1 MPVPVP
7 VPVVWRVQGGAFSTL
22 SNRLENLFWFV
33 ARLGDVVLTGVV
45 GVVGVVGVAGVVGS
59 HLASTM
65 ISLRASLQDEY
76 SAGDTTTDDLEKSR
90 TLICEGGTGEVSV
103 GPRQAPIHGSVA
115 YLRFDLCLN
124 ERENRLVERLGD
136 LHKALRHHP
145 TSKQARRTSVRLGR
159 SVGGPGSG
167 GTWAAPK
174 SRAVLTRSLPSA
186 ACLRSP
192 AEREAE
198 REGHTRKTRARDW
211 CAQGARSA
219 TTPSDTRGVIPSPR

>member
-7 VPVVWRVQGGAFSTL
+7 VPVVWRVQGEAFSTL
-22 SNRLENLFWFV
+22 SNRLENLFWFGSV
-33 ARLGDVVLTGVV
+33 GDVVV

-136 LHKALRHHP
+136 LHKALRHHLRARQRVARV
-145 TSKQARRTSVRLGR
+145 SKNRVTR
-159 SVGGPGSG
+159 SDYGSG
-167 GTWAAPK
+167 RV
-174 SRAVLTRSLPSA
+174 SRA
-186 ACLRSP
+186 LRTEISP
-192 AEREAE
+192 
-198 REGHTRKTRARDW
+198 
-211 CAQGARSA
+211 
-219 TTPSDTRGVIPSPR
+219 I